1 LRTFVAEIVAG
12 AVFVNDNAAPTEGLT
27 SMFILVFAF
36 IGSVLKAIWIIL
48 LSSIPLT
55 GIAMGPDS
63 RRFLPPTNFVV
74 NTVVLAVSPCV
85 RTIELV
91 FVVEKR
97 IFIFVKSIGGAPWT
111 RPIANLIS
119 SIPADGSDASPLTP
133 HNRMVEFDSSTLV
146 KDGIGVVEVVGIG
159 VVDMV
164 GTGIIVAVGTL
175 LIWVGVGTDTDV

>member
-1 LRTFVAEIVAG
+1 MENG
-12 AVFVNDNAAPTEGLT
+12 NAAPIAGLN
-27 SMFILVFAF
+27 SIFILVFAF
-36 IGSVLKAIWIIL
+36 IGSVLKAIWIRL

-55 GIAMGPDS
+55 GIAIGPDS

-97 IFIFVKSIGGAPWT
+97 IFIFVKSIDGAPWT